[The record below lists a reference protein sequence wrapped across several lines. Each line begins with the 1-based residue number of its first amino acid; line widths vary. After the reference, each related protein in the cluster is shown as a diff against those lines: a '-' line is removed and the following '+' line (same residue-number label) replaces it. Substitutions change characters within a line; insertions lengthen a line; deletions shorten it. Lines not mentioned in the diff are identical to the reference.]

1 MNKIKHGRLNQDV
14 HRLLTEL
21 CRELKDPRIQG
32 GFFTI
37 TRVEVTED
45 LAYAKVYVSILGDK
59 TDELFKALNKASGFL
74 RTELSSRM
82 KIRKSP
88 QLRFLIDDGAAYA
101 EKINNILSDMNRGQK
116 EES

>member
-1 MNKIKHGRLNQDV
+1 MNKIKHGRLNGDI

-21 CRELKDPRIQG
+21 CRELKDPRIRD

-45 LAYAKVYVSILGDK
+45 LAFAKIYVSIMGDDS
-59 TDELFKALNKASGFL
+59 DELFKALNRAAGFL
-74 RTELSSRM
+74 RSELSSRM

-88 QLRFLIDDGAAYA
+88 QLRFIVDDGAAYA
-101 EKINNILSDMNRGQK
+101 EKINNILSEINRK
-116 EES
+116 EKESI